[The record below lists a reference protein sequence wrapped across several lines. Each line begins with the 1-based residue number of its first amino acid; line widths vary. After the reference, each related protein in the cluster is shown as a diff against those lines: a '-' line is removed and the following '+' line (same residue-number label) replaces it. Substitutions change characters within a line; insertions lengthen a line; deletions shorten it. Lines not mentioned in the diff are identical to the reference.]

1 MVGISLPAETLMARS
16 CELVDKAMRNLV
28 HLREEASEGMA
39 TPLVA
44 HLVANLVG
52 FLFRRY

>member
-1 MVGISLPAETLMARS
+1 MAQARES
-16 CELVDKAMRNLV
+16 HKAMRNLAR
-28 HLREEASEGMA
+28 LREEASEGMT
-39 TPLVA
+39 TPQSQ